1 MAHEEEGGARAMKKQ
16 QYKRW
21 QVILGV
27 IGFLAI
33 MGIVGTLERQGEVTE
48 ATSIRIAEVS
58 K

>member
-1 MAHEEEGGARAMKKQ
+1 MKKQ
-16 QYKRW
+16 QFKRW

-33 MGIVGTLERQGEVTE
+33 YGLVGTLERQGEVTV
-48 ATSIRIAEVS
+48 ATSIRIAEVA

>member
-1 MAHEEEGGARAMKKQ
+1 MKKQ

-21 QVILGV
+21 QVILAV

-33 MGIVGTLERQGEVTE
+33 YGLVGTLERQGEVIE
-48 ATSIRIAEVS
+48 ATSFRIAEVS

>member
-1 MAHEEEGGARAMKKQ
+1 MAHEEEGGIRAMKKQ
-16 QYKRW
+16 QFKRW

-33 MGIVGTLERQGEVTE
+33 YGLVGTLERQGEVTE